1 MNAEYQNPWKTARE
15 CAGLTQEAA
24 AERIDVSVKS
34 ISYYETGARHMTPQ
48 IAAQLAD
55 AYHAPWLRNQYC
67 LECPIGCDRKL
78 PTELSDIRAVAVEAA
93 CVLRAGEIGQRID
106 RLLEIARDGRV
117 DAAELPDLQE
127 IVACFREVQ
136 AVAEKCEF
144 LMAMLRK

>member
-67 LECPIGCDRKL
+67 MECPIGCDRKL

-93 CVLRAGEIGQRID
+93 CCVPVRSGSALTGCWKLRGTAAWTLRSCPTC
-106 RLLEIARDGRV
+106 RRSSHASARCR
-117 DAAELPDLQE
+117 P
-127 IVACFREVQ
+127 
-136 AVAEKCEF
+136 
-144 LMAMLRK
+144 LRKSASF